1 MKEKVVQKREINEQT
16 LACRLSLYSQTG
28 SAQEHSG
35 WERSKAN
42 RKAVLSP
49 LGGSRSVYVA
59 EESMGL
65 EVEALS
71 SYIPLILLA
80 YFPEYMSQT

>member
-1 MKEKVVQKREINEQT
+1 M
-16 LACRLSLYSQTG
+16 
-28 SAQEHSG
+28 
-35 WERSKAN
+35 
-42 RKAVLSP
+42 
-49 LGGSRSVYVA
+49 LG

-80 YFPEYMSQT
+80 YFSRVHVPDLVNEHELCD

>member
-1 MKEKVVQKREINEQT
+1 M
-16 LACRLSLYSQTG
+16 LCRLSLYSQMG

-35 WERSKAN
+35 RERSKAN
-42 RKAVLSP
+42 GEAVLSP

-80 YFPEYMSQT
+80 YCPEYMSQT